1 MSYAVLEWCFHRFCY
16 LCGVKTKNNSMR
28 KLRTGNPQ
36 PEEWDVDDIM
46 TYLGCEKAKAKKS

>member
-1 MSYAVLEWCFHRFCY
+1 
-16 LCGVKTKNNSMR
+16 MR